1 MDFRAL
7 HRGAFCQFPF
17 RWIYYYG
24 SNKSTGKETG
34 KTHLCAVVYQMW
46 KYSAKGKGFHYW
58 LPKFNSKD
66 SAFVFVLELFVL
78 FLSLK
83 QEMEQEMDNNF

>member
-1 MDFRAL
+1 
-7 HRGAFCQFPF
+7 
-17 RWIYYYG
+17 
-24 SNKSTGKETG
+24 
-34 KTHLCAVVYQMW
+34 MW
-46 KYSAKGKGFHYW
+46 KYSAKAKGFHYCP
-58 LPKFNSKD
+58 LKFKV